1 MSKTKRDE
9 NVQKWT
15 KKDNFVLEIDIWAV
29 DNGIIEKFYQS
40 KRRRNDYR

>member
-1 MSKTKRDE
+1 MSKIKRDE

-15 KKDNFVLEIDIWAV
+15 KKDDFVLETDIWVV

-40 KRRRNDYR
+40 KKRRDDYR

>member
-15 KKDNFVLEIDIWAV
+15 KKDDFVLEIDIWAV
-29 DNGIIEKFYQS
+29 DNGIIENFYQS
-40 KRRRNDYR
+40 KKKEEWL

>member
-1 MSKTKRDE
+1 MPKIKKDE

-15 KKDNFVLEIDIWAV
+15 KKDNFVLEIDIWTV

>member
-9 NVQKWT
+9 NVWKRT

>member
-9 NVQKWT
+9 NVQKRT
-15 KKDNFVLEIDIWAV
+15 KKDNFVLEIDIWAL

-40 KRRRNDYR
+40 KKRRNDYR

>member
-29 DNGIIEKFYQS
+29 DNGIIEKFLPKQ
-40 KRRRNDYR
+40 KKEEWL